1 MIKLLDVLE
10 EILTEKKLCPKGRA
24 YRRRRLAA
32 GEKHSAYL
40 SGRAVQVC
48 NGRLKEEDD
57 LDEGLEDTSWTNGE
71 DKTVTLKQLLDA
83 IKDYPTIEA
92 PIEKVKKISLKPN
105 GDGIEP
111 DRVSNADITYPIII
125 VVDNNGNYKHVLDGN
140 HRANKAID
148 AGLKFIPA
156 KLVNIKKLPQE
167 FQDVLGESL
176 RDWFKKE
183 DWVRIDT
190 AGNITGPCGTMKK
203 GNKTTRCLPR
213 NKANS
218 LTKDER
224 AATSRKKAA
233 SEKQFVPNTKKAKV
247 KLKELRQIINDII
260 NELLHSNED
269 NIDESTLEGD
279 DVNTK
284 WYIVWP
290 DGRYVHENEL
300 YQRPSDARPAGD
312 DPMTPWYE
320 VDAHYHGKFHP
331 WAGSY
336 HIQATSL
343 DNAVEY
349 AKSSPKL
356 KVTDDEE
363 SIEEYDVESEQ
374 DVKEF
379 VQFMREYNQ
388 PLCEAEYHGRKV
400 NLGKPMQGDVKKFKV
415 YVKNPKGKV
424 VKVNFGFGGSS
435 AKGKRMTIKKNN
447 PKRRKSF
454 RARHNCD
461 NPGPRT
467 KARYW
472 SCRAW

>member
-1 MIKLLDVLE
+1 MVYDKTQTCETERQIMIKLLGVLK

-24 YRRRRLAA
+24 YRVRRLAA

-57 LDEGLEDTSWTNGE
+57 LDEGLEDTSWTNDE

-92 PIEKVKKISLKPN
+92 PIEKVKKISLKTD
-105 GDGIEP
+105 GGGIEP

-125 VVDNNGNYKHVLDGN
+125 VVDDSGNYKHVLDGN
-140 HRANKAID
+140 HRVNKAID

-213 NKANS
+213 AKANS
-218 LTKDER
+218 LTKAER

-233 SEKQFVPNTKKAKV
+233 SDKQFVPNTKKAKV
-247 KLKELRQIINDII
+247 KLKELRRIINNII
-260 NELLHSNED
+260 NELLHPNED
-269 NIDESTLEGD
+269 SIED
-279 DVNTK
+279 
-284 WYIVWP
+284 
-290 DGRYVHENEL
+290 
-300 YQRPSDARPAGD
+300 
-312 DPMTPWYE
+312 
-320 VDAHYHGKFHP
+320 
-331 WAGSY
+331 
-336 HIQATSL
+336 
-343 DNAVEY
+343 
-349 AKSSPKL
+349 
-356 KVTDDEE
+356 
-363 SIEEYDVESEQ
+363 IEEYDVESEQ